1 LVSGAVAEFFFDI
14 IPDIRMPRPV
24 VRITVVSDVACPWCY
39 VGTRRME
46 NALQEFPEARFEVT
60 WHSYMID
67 PSTPEDGM
75 EYLAY
80 NEKRWGG
87 DGWTHSMRAAARKDG
102 IAFASWKTWP
112 HTLQAHRLIQ
122 YGQAH
127 AKGTE
132 TAQRVMRACYEEGR
146 NVSDVAVLMDLGREI
161 GLPEPEEYLRSDA
174 GAAEVRDCCSES
186 SVLPGPTFSPM
197 CWVPSVGLATIRPRD
212 MDVSGVPYFIIEG
225 PASPLEGATSTA
237 TWTKVLRKV
246 LAAAVTDG
254 GPTDGPA
261 DNE

>member
-1 LVSGAVAEFFFDI
+1 
-14 IPDIRMPRPV
+14 MPRPV

-161 GLPEPEEYLRSDA
+161 GLPKVEEYLRSDA
-174 GAAEVRDCCSES
+174 GAAEVRAQDRK
-186 SVLPGPTFSPM
+186 
-197 CWVPSVGLATIRPRD
+197 AKRD